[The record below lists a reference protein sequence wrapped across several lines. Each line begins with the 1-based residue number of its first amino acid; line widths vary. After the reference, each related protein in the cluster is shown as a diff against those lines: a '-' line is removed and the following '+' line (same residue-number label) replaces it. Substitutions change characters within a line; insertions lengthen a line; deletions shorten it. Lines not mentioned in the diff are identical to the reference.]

1 MDGASTRGNGPA
13 GMFRGWWVMLAGFG
27 CTMLAIGSTTYCFGL
42 FVRPMA
48 ESFGLSRAD
57 TNLGFI
63 LLLLGMAAWSP
74 IVGRLMDRLP
84 ARAVMGA
91 GAGAFGAG
99 FLMMSVAPSPWVL
112 GVAIFAPVAFATV
125 ACGALAANTLTS
137 RWFLRRRGRAMGILA
152 VATSAGGFAM
162 PPLMATLLETFG
174 WRQALAVHGVFAA
187 LCMLVLV
194 LWLIRDRPES
204 VGLQPDGEAAPTPGS
219 GAAAGETPRR
229 WSLGELLANRNF
241 WLIGVG
247 CGLLFG
253 ADQAL
258 LSSIVPFGE
267 DAGYS
272 TQQASLM
279 ISFLTV
285 SAIAGKLLIG
295 ALADRVDKRWLF
307 ALVAFCHLIFL
318 AVLLVEPG
326 YIGLLVACATVGLAV
341 GGAYPLWMTLLADA
355 FGSLSFGSVMG
366 TMSLIVMPLSIFSVR
381 FIGEVFDRSGSYDPA
396 FWTFMVFAVASALLI
411 AAVRRPGDADRGG
424 LRPAEAQ
431 A

>member
-1 MDGASTRGNGPA
+1 MTQNNSSEPSA
-13 GMFRGWWVMLAGFG
+13 GLFRGWWVMAAGFG

-48 ESFGLSRAD
+48 EAFDLSRAD
-57 TNLGFI
+57 SNLGFI

-74 IVGRLMDRLP
+74 LVGRLMDRLP
-84 ARAVMGA
+84 ARGVMGA

-99 FLMMSVAPSPWVL
+99 FLAMAAAPAPWLL
-112 GVAIFAPVAFATV
+112 GLAIFAPVAFGVV

-162 PPLMATLLETFG
+162 PPLLAAMLEALG
-174 WRQALAVHGVFAA
+174 WRQALAVHGVLAA
-187 LCMLVLV
+187 LLMLGLV
-194 LWLIRDRPES
+194 LWLVRDRPES
-204 VGLQPDGEAAPTPGS
+204 VGLAPDGAPAMAAS
-219 GAAAGETPRR
+219 GAGGAQTAHR
-229 WSLGELLANRNF
+229 WGLGELLAHRNF
-241 WLIGVG
+241 WLIGLGV
-247 CGLLFG
+247 GLLFG

-258 LSSIVPFGE
+258 LASIVPFGE

-272 TQQASLM
+272 TQQAALL
-279 ISFLTV
+279 ISCLTV
-285 SAIAGKLLIG
+285 SAIGGKLAIG

-307 ALVAFCHLIFL
+307 ALVAACHLVFL
-318 AVLLVEPG
+318 AVLLIEPG
-326 YIGLLVACATVGLAV
+326 YAGLIVACATVGLAV

-355 FGSLSFGSVMG
+355 FGSESFGSVMG

-396 FWTFMVFAVASALLI
+396 FWTFVGFALLAALLI
-411 AAVRRPGDADRGG
+411 AAVRPPADRQN
-424 LRPAEAQ
+424 Q
-431 A
+431 AARA

>member
-1 MDGASTRGNGPA
+1 MTDQGVAVPSGV
-13 GMFRGWWVMLAGFG
+13 FRGWWVMAAGFG

-84 ARAVMGA
+84 ARAVMGV

-99 FLMMSVAPSPWVL
+99 FLMMAAAPEPWLL
-112 GVAIFAPVAFATV
+112 GLAIFAPVGFGTV

-152 VATSAGGFAM
+152 VATSAGGFAI
-162 PPLMATLLETFG
+162 PPLMAALLESVG
-174 WRQALAVHGVFAA
+174 WRQALAVHGVVAT
-187 LCMLVLV
+187 LCMLGLV

-204 VGLQPDGEAAPTPGS
+204 VGLLPDGERVPAAGS
-219 GAAAGETPRR
+219 GSAVGEAPRG
-229 WSLGELLANRNF
+229 WTLGELLRERNF
-241 WLIGVG
+241 WLIGIG

-272 TQQASLM
+272 TQQAALLVSC
-279 ISFLTV
+279 LTV

-307 ALVAFCHLIFL
+307 ALVAFCHLVFL
-318 AVLLVEPG
+318 AVLLIEPG
-326 YIGLLVACATVGLAV
+326 YTGLVLACATVGLAV

-381 FIGEVFDRSGSYDPA
+381 FIGEVYDRSGSYAPA
-396 FWTFMVFAVASALLI
+396 FWAFIGFALLAALLI
-411 AAVRRPGDADRGG
+411 AAVRPS
-424 LRPAEAQ
+424 AERVA
-431 A
+431 ASGVVEARA

>member
-1 MDGASTRGNGPA
+1 MTTQGAQAPSGI
-13 GMFRGWWVMLAGFG
+13 FRGWWVMAAGFG

-48 ESFGLSRAD
+48 ESFDLSRAD

-99 FLMMSVAPSPWVL
+99 FLMMSLAPSPWML
-112 GVAIFAPVAFATV
+112 GLAIFAPVGFGTV

-162 PPLMATLLETFG
+162 PPLLAVLLESFG
-174 WRQALAVHGVFAA
+174 WRQALAVHGVVAG
-187 LCMLVLV
+187 LCMLGLV

-204 VGLQPDGEAAPTPGS
+204 VGLQPDGDAGPALGAGGS
-219 GAAAGETPRR
+219 AGETPRR
-229 WSLGELLANRNF
+229 WALGELLRHRNF
-241 WLIGVG
+241 WLIGLG

-272 TQQASLM
+272 TQQAALLVSC
-279 ISFLTV
+279 LTV

-318 AVLLVEPG
+318 AVLLIEPG
-326 YIGLLVACATVGLAV
+326 YAGLVIACATVGLAV

-355 FGSLSFGSVMG
+355 FGSASFGSVMG

-381 FIGEVFDRSGSYDPA
+381 YIGEVFDRSGSYDLA
-396 FWTFMVFAVASALLI
+396 FWTFIAFAVVAALLI
-411 AAVRRPGDADRGG
+411 AAVKRVGERAPVAGA
-424 LRPAEAQ
+424 AEAR